1 MIAADGWAP
10 AGPTPSSGAR
20 RLLSTTRAPD
30 LQLRLLG
37 PRHAP
42 LQADPMRL
50 AQILTNLLDNA
61 CHAAGPCGTVCIEI
75 VHDGA
80 GWRTEVIDD
89 GPGVAVEDREPIFD
103 PLVRIDASRSR
114 HTGGFG
120 LGLSIARE
128 LARAHGGDLRCVDSG
143 RDHGARLRLTL
154 PADAR
159 PTGPAARS
167 GLPAAARVRMAP
179 SAQLIRRQ

>member
-1 MIAADGWAP
+1 V
-10 AGPTPSSGAR
+10 TR
-20 RLLSTTRAPD
+20 RAPD

-37 PRHAP
+37 PQHAT

-89 GPGVAVEDREPIFD
+89 GPGVAVEDRERIFD

-114 HTGGFG
+114 HTAGSGSG
-120 LGLSIARE
+120 YRSPASWPE
-128 LARAHGGDLRCVDSG
+128 LTAATLAAWTAGAIMGPGSG
-143 RDHGARLRLTL
+143 
-154 PADAR
+154 
-159 PTGPAARS
+159 
-167 GLPAAARVRMAP
+167 
-179 SAQLIRRQ
+179 